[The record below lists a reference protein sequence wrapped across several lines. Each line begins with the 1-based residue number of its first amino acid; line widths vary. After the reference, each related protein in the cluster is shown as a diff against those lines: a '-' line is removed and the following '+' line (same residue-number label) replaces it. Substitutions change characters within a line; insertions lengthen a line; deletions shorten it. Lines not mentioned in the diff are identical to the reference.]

1 MTPTKKTQAAKKDER
16 SVKVVRLCDA
26 VILWITVGAEVTAYR
41 VTALSAQFGHAA
53 FRLQKADKGDG
64 TAEVYEVLLD
74 GPRSTCE
81 CRSFLRYGMC
91 ADGKGCRH
99 IASLNA
105 VIASGQ
111 LPVVVATPEPIPQP
125 AAAKRAEVAAEP
137 PAPRRQPAY
146 KYTPIPGREH
156 DCIYGPCHDEDA
168 FGFCAI

>member
-1 MTPTKKTQAAKKDER
+1 MTKTTKTNATKKPER
-16 SVKVVRLCDA
+16 SVKVVRLGDA
-26 VILWITVGAEVTAYR
+26 VILWITAGAEVTAYR
-41 VTALSAQFGHAA
+41 VTALQAQFGQAA

-81 CRSFLRYGMC
+81 CRGFLRYGMC

-105 VIASGQ
+105 AIASGQ
-111 LPVVVATPEPIPQP
+111 LPIAVATPEPIAQP
-125 AAAKRAEVAAEP
+125 ADEKRVEVAVEP
-137 PAPRRQPAY
+137 PAPRPQPAY